1 MNRIT
6 EMLGIK
12 YPIIQGAMQDV
23 AKAGLVAAVSNAG
36 GLGVLASG
44 QDTPEQVREEIHKVK
59 ELTDKPFAVN
69 LMFLNKRAPEIV
81 DVVIEEGVKIVTT
94 GAGTPKLYMPKLKEA
109 GIKVMPVIS
118 NVKIAKKME
127 DLGVDAVIAEGMES
141 GGHIGTMAS
150 QTLWPQVVDAVNI
163 PVIAAGGIA
172 DNRGVKAAMAMGA
185 EGVQCGTIFSI
196 SKESPVGDNWKKT
209 IIESKDTSIGVIG
222 TKMGVASRTVVNKK
236 AKELYGLEDKMTDKL
251 KFNQLLDEAYRK
263 AVYQDDVE
271 DGIIFAGSVA
281 GMIHESKSVAEIISD
296 LMKE

>member
-23 AKAGLVAAVSNAG
+23 AKARLVAAVSNAG

-44 QDTPEQVREEIHKVK
+44 QDTPEQVREEIRKVK

-69 LMFLNKRAPEIV
+69 LMFLNKKVPEIV

-109 GIKVMPVIS
+109 GIKVMPVIP

-127 DLGVDAVIAEGMES
+127 ELGVDAVIAEGMES
-141 GGHIGTMAS
+141 GGHIGTMTS
-150 QTLWPQVVDAVNI
+150 QTLWPQVVDAVKI

-196 SKESPVGDNWKKT
+196 SKESPVGDNWKKV

-222 TKMGVASRTVVNKK
+222 TKMGVASRIVVNKK

-251 KFNQLLDEAYRK
+251 KFNQLLDEAYQK

-271 DGIIFAGSVA
+271 NGIIFAGSVA
-281 GMIHESKSVAEIISD
+281 GMIHESKSAAEIISD
-296 LMKE
+296 LMR

>member
-69 LMFLNKRAPEIV
+69 LMFLNKKVPEIV

-109 GIKVMPVIS
+109 GIKVMPVIP

-127 DLGVDAVIAEGMES
+127 ELGVDAVIAEGMES
-141 GGHIGTMAS
+141 GGHIGTMTS
-150 QTLWPQVVDAVNI
+150 QTLWPQVVDAVKI

-196 SKESPVGDNWKKT
+196 SKESPVGDNWKKV

-271 DGIIFAGSVA
+271 NGIIFAGSVA
-281 GMIHESKSVAEIISD
+281 GMIHESKSAAEIISD
-296 LMKE
+296 LMR

>member
-44 QDTPEQVREEIHKVK
+44 QDTPEQVREEIRKVK
-59 ELTDKPFAVN
+59 ELTDKLFAVN
-69 LMFLNKRAPEIV
+69 LMFLNKKVPEIV

-109 GIKVMPVIS
+109 GIKVMPVIP

-127 DLGVDAVIAEGMES
+127 ELGVDAVIAEGMES
-141 GGHIGTMAS
+141 GGHIGTMTS
-150 QTLWPQVVDAVNI
+150 QTLWPQVVDAVKI

-196 SKESPVGDNWKKT
+196 SKESPVGDNWKKV
-209 IIESKDTSIGVIG
+209 IIELKDTSIGVIG

-271 DGIIFAGSVA
+271 NGIIFAGSVA
-281 GMIHESKSVAEIISD
+281 GMIHESKSAAEIISD
-296 LMKE
+296 LMR

>member
-23 AKAGLVAAVSNAG
+23 AKVGLVAAVSNAG

-109 GIKVMPVIS
+109 GIKVMPVIP

-209 IIESKDTSIGVIG
+209 IIESKCTSIGVIG

-236 AKELYGLEDKMTDKL
+236 AKELYELEDKMTDKL
-251 KFNQLLDEAYRK
+251 KFNQLLDEAYQK

-271 DGIIFAGSVA
+271 NGIIFAGSVA
-281 GMIHESKSVAEIISD
+281 GMIHESKSAAEIISD

>member
-44 QDTPEQVREEIHKVK
+44 QDTPEQVREEIRKVK

-69 LMFLNKRAPEIV
+69 LMFLNKKVPEIV

-109 GIKVMPVIS
+109 GIKVMPVIP

-127 DLGVDAVIAEGMES
+127 ELGVDAVIAEGMES
-141 GGHIGTMAS
+141 GGHIGTMTS
-150 QTLWPQVVDAVNI
+150 QTLWPQVVDAVKI

-196 SKESPVGDNWKKT
+196 SKESPVGDNWKKV
-209 IIESKDTSIGVIG
+209 IIELKDTSIGVIG

-271 DGIIFAGSVA
+271 NGIIFAGSVA
-281 GMIHESKSVAEIISD
+281 GMIHESKNAAEIISD
-296 LMKE
+296 LMR

>member
-1 MNRIT
+1 
-6 EMLGIK
+6 MLGIK

-44 QDTPEQVREEIHKVK
+44 QDTPEQVREEIRKVK

-69 LMFLNKRAPEIV
+69 LMFLNKKVPEIV

-109 GIKVMPVIS
+109 GIKVMPVIP

-127 DLGVDAVIAEGMES
+127 ELGVDAVIAEGMES
-141 GGHIGTMAS
+141 GGHIGTMTS
-150 QTLWPQVVDAVNI
+150 QTLWPQVVDAVKI

-196 SKESPVGDNWKKT
+196 SKESPVGDNWKKV

-263 AVYQDDVE
+263 AVYQDNVE

-281 GMIHESKSVAEIISD
+281 GMIHESKSAAEIISD
-296 LMKE
+296 LMR

>member
-44 QDTPEQVREEIHKVK
+44 QDTPEQVREEIRKVK

-69 LMFLNKRAPEIV
+69 LMFLNKKVPEIV
-81 DVVIEEGVKIVTT
+81 DVVIEEGVRIVTT

-109 GIKVMPVIS
+109 VIKVMPVIP

-127 DLGVDAVIAEGMES
+127 ELGVDAVIAEGMES
-141 GGHIGTMAS
+141 GGHIGTMTS
-150 QTLWPQVVDAVNI
+150 QTLWPQVVDAVKI

-172 DNRGVKAAMAMGA
+172 DNRGVKAALAMGA

-196 SKESPVGDNWKKT
+196 SKESPVGDNWKKV

-222 TKMGVASRTVVNKK
+222 TKMGVASRIVVNKK
-236 AKELYGLEDKMTDKL
+236 AKELYELEDKMTDKL

-271 DGIIFAGSVA
+271 NGIIFAGSVA
-281 GMIHESKSVAEIISD
+281 GMIHESKSAAEIISD
-296 LMKE
+296 LMR

>member
-44 QDTPEQVREEIHKVK
+44 QDTPEQVREEIRKVK

-69 LMFLNKRAPEIV
+69 LMFLNKKVPEIV

-109 GIKVMPVIS
+109 GIKVMPVIP

-127 DLGVDAVIAEGMES
+127 ELGVDAVIAEGMES
-141 GGHIGTMAS
+141 GGHIGTMTS
-150 QTLWPQVVDAVNI
+150 QTLWPQVVDAVKI

-196 SKESPVGDNWKKT
+196 SKESPVGDNWKKV

-271 DGIIFAGSVA
+271 NGIIFAGSVA
-281 GMIHESKSVAEIISD
+281 GMIHESKSAAEIIAD
-296 LMKE
+296 LMR

>member
-23 AKAGLVAAVSNAG
+23 AKARLVAAVSNAG

-69 LMFLNKRAPEIV
+69 LMFLNKKVPEIV

-109 GIKVMPVIS
+109 GIKVMPVIP

-127 DLGVDAVIAEGMES
+127 ELGVDAVIAEGMES
-141 GGHIGTMAS
+141 GGHIGTMTS
-150 QTLWPQVVDAVNI
+150 QTLWPQVVDAVKI

-172 DNRGVKAAMAMGA
+172 DNRGVKAALAMGA

-196 SKESPVGDNWKKT
+196 SKESPVGDNWKKV

-222 TKMGVASRTVVNKK
+222 TKMGVASRIVVNKK
-236 AKELYGLEDKMTDKL
+236 AKELYELENKMTDKL
-251 KFNQLLDEAYRK
+251 KFNQLLDEAYQK

-271 DGIIFAGSVA
+271 NGIIFAGSVA
-281 GMIHESKSVAEIISD
+281 GMIHESKSATEIISN
-296 LMKE
+296 LMR

>member
-23 AKAGLVAAVSNAG
+23 AKARLVAAVSNAG

-44 QDTPEQVREEIHKVK
+44 QDTPEQVREEIRKVK

-69 LMFLNKRAPEIV
+69 LMFLNKKVPEIV

-109 GIKVMPVIS
+109 GIKVMPVIP

-127 DLGVDAVIAEGMES
+127 ELGVDAVIAEGMES
-141 GGHIGTMAS
+141 GGHIGTMTS
-150 QTLWPQVVDAVNI
+150 QILWPQVVDAVKI

-196 SKESPVGDNWKKT
+196 SKESPVGDNWKKV

-222 TKMGVASRTVVNKK
+222 TKMGVASRIVVNKK
-236 AKELYGLEDKMTDKL
+236 AKELYELEDKMTDKL
-251 KFNQLLDEAYRK
+251 KFNQLLDEAYQK

-271 DGIIFAGSVA
+271 NGIIFAGSVA
-281 GMIHESKSVAEIISD
+281 GMIHESKSAAEIISD
-296 LMKE
+296 LMR

>member
-44 QDTPEQVREEIHKVK
+44 QDTPEQVREEIRKVK

-69 LMFLNKRAPEIV
+69 LMFLNKKVPEIV

-109 GIKVMPVIS
+109 GIKVMPVIP

-127 DLGVDAVIAEGMES
+127 ELGVDAVIAEGMES
-141 GGHIGTMAS
+141 GGHIGTMTS
-150 QTLWPQVVDAVNI
+150 QTLWPQVVDAVKI

-196 SKESPVGDNWKKT
+196 SKESPVGDNWKKV

-251 KFNQLLDEAYRK
+251 KFNQLLDEAYQK

-271 DGIIFAGSVA
+271 NGIIFAGSVA
-281 GMIHESKSVAEIISD
+281 GMIHESKSAAEIISN
-296 LMKE
+296 LMR

>member
-44 QDTPEQVREEIHKVK
+44 QDTPEQVREEIRKVK

-69 LMFLNKRAPEIV
+69 LMFLNKKVPEIV

-109 GIKVMPVIS
+109 GIKVMPVIP

-127 DLGVDAVIAEGMES
+127 ELGVDAVIAEGMES
-141 GGHIGTMAS
+141 GGHIGTMTS
-150 QTLWPQVVDAVNI
+150 QTLWPQVVDAVKI

-196 SKESPVGDNWKKT
+196 SKESPVGDNWKKV

-251 KFNQLLDEAYRK
+251 KFNQLLDDAYRK

-271 DGIIFAGSVA
+271 NGIIFAGSVA
-281 GMIHESKSVAEIISD
+281 GMIHESKSAAEIISD
-296 LMKE
+296 LMR

>member
-44 QDTPEQVREEIHKVK
+44 QDTPEQVREEIRKVK

-69 LMFLNKRAPEIV
+69 LMFLNKKVPEIV

-109 GIKVMPVIS
+109 GIKVIPVIP

-127 DLGVDAVIAEGMES
+127 ELGVDAVIAEGMES
-141 GGHIGTMAS
+141 GGHIGTMTS
-150 QTLWPQVVDAVNI
+150 QTLWPQVVDAVKI

-196 SKESPVGDNWKKT
+196 SKESPVGDNWKKV

-251 KFNQLLDEAYRK
+251 KFNQLLDEAYQK

-271 DGIIFAGSVA
+271 NGIIFAGSVA
-281 GMIHESKSVAEIISD
+281 GMIHESKSAAEIIAD
-296 LMKE
+296 LMR

>member
-23 AKAGLVAAVSNAG
+23 AKARLVAAVSNAG

-44 QDTPEQVREEIHKVK
+44 QDTPEQVREEIRKVK

-69 LMFLNKRAPEIV
+69 LMFLNKKVPEIV

-109 GIKVMPVIS
+109 GIKVMPVIP

-127 DLGVDAVIAEGMES
+127 ELGVDAVIAEGMES
-141 GGHIGTMAS
+141 GGHIGTMTS
-150 QTLWPQVVDAVNI
+150 QTLWPQVVDAVKI

-172 DNRGVKAAMAMGA
+172 DNRGVKAEMAMGA

-196 SKESPVGDNWKKT
+196 SKESPVGDNWKKV

-281 GMIHESKSVAEIISD
+281 GMIHESKSAAEIISD
-296 LMKE
+296 LMR

>member
-109 GIKVMPVIS
+109 GIKVMPVIP

-127 DLGVDAVIAEGMES
+127 ELGVDAVIAEGMES
-141 GGHIGTMAS
+141 GGHIGTMTS
-150 QTLWPQVVDAVNI
+150 QTLWPQVVDAVKI

>member
-44 QDTPEQVREEIHKVK
+44 QDTPEQVREEIRKVK

-69 LMFLNKRAPEIV
+69 LMFLNKKVPEIV
-81 DVVIEEGVKIVTT
+81 DVVLEEGVKIVTT

-109 GIKVMPVIS
+109 GIKVMPVIP

-127 DLGVDAVIAEGMES
+127 ELGVDAVIAEGMES
-141 GGHIGTMAS
+141 GGHIGTMTS
-150 QTLWPQVVDAVNI
+150 QTLWPQVVDAVKI

-196 SKESPVGDNWKKT
+196 SKKSPVGDNWKKV

-281 GMIHESKSVAEIISD
+281 GMIHESKSAAEIISD
-296 LMKE
+296 LMR

>member
-44 QDTPEQVREEIHKVK
+44 QDTPEQVREEIRKVK

-69 LMFLNKRAPEIV
+69 LMFLNKKVPEIV

-109 GIKVMPVIS
+109 GIKVMPVIP

-127 DLGVDAVIAEGMES
+127 ELGVDAVIAEGMES
-141 GGHIGTMAS
+141 GGHIGTMTS
-150 QTLWPQVVDAVNI
+150 QILWPQVVDAVKI

-196 SKESPVGDNWKKT
+196 SKESPVGDNWKKV

-271 DGIIFAGSVA
+271 NGIIFAGSVA
-281 GMIHESKSVAEIISD
+281 GMIHESKSAAEIISD
-296 LMKE
+296 LMR

>member
-44 QDTPEQVREEIHKVK
+44 QDTPEQVREEIRKVK

-69 LMFLNKRAPEIV
+69 LMFLNKKVPEIV

-109 GIKVMPVIS
+109 GIKVIPVIP

-127 DLGVDAVIAEGMES
+127 ELGVDAVIAEGMES
-141 GGHIGTMAS
+141 GGHIGTMTS
-150 QTLWPQVVDAVNI
+150 QTLWPQVVDAVKI

-196 SKESPVGDNWKKT
+196 SKESPVGDNWKKV

-271 DGIIFAGSVA
+271 NGIIFAGSVA
-281 GMIHESKSVAEIISD
+281 GMIHESKNAAEIISD
-296 LMKE
+296 LMR

>member
-44 QDTPEQVREEIHKVK
+44 QDTPEQVREEIRKVK

-69 LMFLNKRAPEIV
+69 LMFLNKKVPEIV

-109 GIKVMPVIS
+109 GIKVMPVIP

-127 DLGVDAVIAEGMES
+127 ELGVDAVIAEGMES
-141 GGHIGTMAS
+141 GGHIGTMTS
-150 QTLWPQVVDAVNI
+150 QTLWPQVVDAVKI

-196 SKESPVGDNWKKT
+196 SKESPVGGNWKKV

-236 AKELYGLEDKMTDKL
+236 AKELYGLEDEMTDKL

-281 GMIHESKSVAEIISD
+281 GMIHESKSAAEIISD

>member
-23 AKAGLVAAVSNAG
+23 AKARLVAAVSNAG

-69 LMFLNKRAPEIV
+69 LMFLNKKVPEIV

-109 GIKVMPVIS
+109 GIKVMPVIP

-127 DLGVDAVIAEGMES
+127 ELGVDAVIAEGMES
-141 GGHIGTMAS
+141 GGHIGTMTS
-150 QTLWPQVVDAVNI
+150 QTLWPQVVDAVKI

-196 SKESPVGDNWKKT
+196 SKESPVGDNWKKV

-222 TKMGVASRTVVNKK
+222 TKMGVASRIVVNKK
-236 AKELYGLEDKMTDKL
+236 AKELYELEDKMTDKL
-251 KFNQLLDEAYRK
+251 KFNQLLDEAYQK

-271 DGIIFAGSVA
+271 NGIIFAGSVA
-281 GMIHESKSVAEIISD
+281 GMIHESKSAAEIISN
-296 LMKE
+296 LMR

>member
-1 MNRIT
+1 
-6 EMLGIK
+6 MLGIK

-23 AKAGLVAAVSNAG
+23 AKARLVAAVSNAG

-69 LMFLNKRAPEIV
+69 LMFLNKKVPEIV

-109 GIKVMPVIS
+109 GIKVMPVIP

-127 DLGVDAVIAEGMES
+127 ELGVDAVIAEGMES
-141 GGHIGTMAS
+141 GGHIGTMTS
-150 QTLWPQVVDAVNI
+150 QTLWPQVVDAVKI

-196 SKESPVGDNWKKT
+196 SKESPVGDNWKKV

-222 TKMGVASRTVVNKK
+222 TKMGVASRIVVNKK

-251 KFNQLLDEAYRK
+251 KFNQLLDEAYQK

-271 DGIIFAGSVA
+271 NGIIFAGSVA
-281 GMIHESKSVAEIISD
+281 GMIHESKSAAEIISD
-296 LMKE
+296 LMR

>member
-44 QDTPEQVREEIHKVK
+44 QDTPEQVREEIRKVK

-69 LMFLNKRAPEIV
+69 LMFLNKKVPEIV

-109 GIKVMPVIS
+109 GIKVMPVIP

-127 DLGVDAVIAEGMES
+127 ELGVDAVIAEGMES
-141 GGHIGTMAS
+141 GGHIGTMTS
-150 QTLWPQVVDAVNI
+150 QILWPQVVDAVKI

-196 SKESPVGDNWKKT
+196 SKESPVGDNWKKV

-251 KFNQLLDEAYRK
+251 KFNQLLDEAYQK

-271 DGIIFAGSVA
+271 NGIIFAGSVA
-281 GMIHESKSVAEIISD
+281 GMIHESKSAAEIISD
-296 LMKE
+296 LMR

>member
-44 QDTPEQVREEIHKVK
+44 QDTPEQVREEIRKVK

-69 LMFLNKRAPEIV
+69 LMFLNKKVPEIV

-109 GIKVMPVIS
+109 GIKVMPVIP

-127 DLGVDAVIAEGMES
+127 ELDVDAVIAEGMES
-141 GGHIGTMAS
+141 GGHIGTMTS
-150 QTLWPQVVDAVNI
+150 QTLWPQVVDAVKI

-196 SKESPVGDNWKKT
+196 SKESPVGDNWKKV

-271 DGIIFAGSVA
+271 NGIIFAGSVA
-281 GMIHESKSVAEIISD
+281 GMIHESKSAAEIISD
-296 LMKE
+296 LMR

>member
-23 AKAGLVAAVSNAG
+23 AKARLVAAVSNAG

-69 LMFLNKRAPEIV
+69 LMFLNKKVPEIV

-109 GIKVMPVIS
+109 GIKVMPVIP

-127 DLGVDAVIAEGMES
+127 GLDVDAVIAEGMES
-141 GGHIGTMAS
+141 GGHIGTMTS

-209 IIESKDTSIGVIG
+209 IIESKDTSVGVIG

-236 AKELYGLEDKMTDKL
+236 VKELYELEDKMTDKL
-251 KFNQLLDEAYRK
+251 KFNQLLDEAYQK

-271 DGIIFAGSVA
+271 NGIIFAGSVA
-281 GMIHESKSVAEIISD
+281 GMIHESKSAAEIISD

>member
-23 AKAGLVAAVSNAG
+23 AKARLVAAVSNAG

-69 LMFLNKRAPEIV
+69 LMFLNKKVPEIV

-109 GIKVMPVIS
+109 GIKVMPVIP

-127 DLGVDAVIAEGMES
+127 ELGVDAVIAEGMES
-141 GGHIGTMAS
+141 GGHIGTMTS
-150 QTLWPQVVDAVNI
+150 QILWPQVVDAVKI

-196 SKESPVGDNWKKT
+196 SKESPVGDNWKKV

-251 KFNQLLDEAYRK
+251 KFNQLLDEAYQK

-271 DGIIFAGSVA
+271 NGIIFAGSVA
-281 GMIHESKSVAEIISD
+281 GMIHESKSAAEIISD
-296 LMKE
+296 LMR

>member
-6 EMLGIK
+6 KMLGIK

-44 QDTPEQVREEIHKVK
+44 QDTPEQVREEIRKVK

-69 LMFLNKRAPEIV
+69 LMFLNKKVPEIV

-109 GIKVMPVIS
+109 GIKVMPVIP

-127 DLGVDAVIAEGMES
+127 ELGVDAVIAEGMES
-141 GGHIGTMAS
+141 GGHIGTMTS
-150 QTLWPQVVDAVNI
+150 QTLWPQVVDAVKI

-196 SKESPVGDNWKKT
+196 SKESPVGDNWKKV

-271 DGIIFAGSVA
+271 NGIIFAGSVA
-281 GMIHESKSVAEIISD
+281 GMIHESKSAAEIISD
-296 LMKE
+296 LMR

>member
-23 AKAGLVAAVSNAG
+23 AKARLVAAVSNAG

-69 LMFLNKRAPEIV
+69 LMFLNKKVPEIV

-109 GIKVMPVIS
+109 GIKVMPVIP

-127 DLGVDAVIAEGMES
+127 ELGVDAVIAEGMES
-141 GGHIGTMAS
+141 GGHIGTMTS
-150 QTLWPQVVDAVNI
+150 QILWPQVVDAVKI

-196 SKESPVGDNWKKT
+196 SKESPVGDNWKKV

-281 GMIHESKSVAEIISD
+281 GMIHESKSAAEIISD
-296 LMKE
+296 LMR

>member
-23 AKAGLVAAVSNAG
+23 AKARLVAAVSNAG

-69 LMFLNKRAPEIV
+69 LMFLNKKVPEIV

-109 GIKVMPVIS
+109 GIKVIPVIP

-127 DLGVDAVIAEGMES
+127 ELGVDAVIAEGMES
-141 GGHIGTMAS
+141 GGHIGTMTS
-150 QTLWPQVVDAVNI
+150 QTLWPQVVDAVKI

-196 SKESPVGDNWKKT
+196 SKESPVGDNWKKV

-251 KFNQLLDEAYRK
+251 KFNQLLDEAYQK

-271 DGIIFAGSVA
+271 NGIIFAGSVA
-281 GMIHESKSVAEIISD
+281 GMIHESKSAAEIISD
-296 LMKE
+296 LMR

>member
-23 AKAGLVAAVSNAG
+23 AKARLVAAVSNAG

-69 LMFLNKRAPEIV
+69 LMFLNKKVPEIV

-109 GIKVMPVIS
+109 GIKVMPVIP

-127 DLGVDAVIAEGMES
+127 ELGVDAVIAEGMES
-141 GGHIGTMAS
+141 GGHIGTMTS
-150 QTLWPQVVDAVNI
+150 QILWPQVVDAVKI

-196 SKESPVGDNWKKT
+196 SKESPIGDNWKKV

-281 GMIHESKSVAEIISD
+281 GMIHESKSAAEIIAD
-296 LMKE
+296 LMR

>member
-12 YPIIQGAMQDV
+12 CPIIQGAMQDV
-23 AKAGLVAAVSNAG
+23 AKARLVAAVSNAG

-69 LMFLNKRAPEIV
+69 LMFLNKKVPEIV

-109 GIKVMPVIS
+109 GIKVMPVIP

-127 DLGVDAVIAEGMES
+127 ELGVDAVIAEGMES
-141 GGHIGTMAS
+141 GGHIGTMTS
-150 QTLWPQVVDAVNI
+150 QILWPQVVDAVKI

-196 SKESPVGDNWKKT
+196 SKESPVGDNWKKV

-222 TKMGVASRTVVNKK
+222 TKMGVASRIVVNKK
-236 AKELYGLEDKMTDKL
+236 AKELYELEDKMTDKL
-251 KFNQLLDEAYRK
+251 KFNQLLDEAYQK

-271 DGIIFAGSVA
+271 NGIIFAGSVA
-281 GMIHESKSVAEIISD
+281 GMIHESKSAAEIISD
-296 LMKE
+296 LMR

>member
-109 GIKVMPVIS
+109 GIKVMPVIP

-127 DLGVDAVIAEGMES
+127 DLGVDAIIAEGMES

>member
-23 AKAGLVAAVSNAG
+23 AKARLVAAVSNAG

-69 LMFLNKRAPEIV
+69 LMFLNKKVPEIV

-109 GIKVMPVIS
+109 GIKVMPVIP

-127 DLGVDAVIAEGMES
+127 ELGVDAVIAEGMES
-141 GGHIGTMAS
+141 GGHIGTMTS
-150 QTLWPQVVDAVNI
+150 QTLWPQVVDAVKI

-196 SKESPVGDNWKKT
+196 SKESPVGDNWKKV

-236 AKELYGLEDKMTDKL
+236 AKELYELEDKMTDKL

-281 GMIHESKSVAEIISD
+281 GMIHESKSAAEIISD
-296 LMKE
+296 LMR

>member
-44 QDTPEQVREEIHKVK
+44 QDTPEQVREEIRKVK

-69 LMFLNKRAPEIV
+69 LMFLNKKVPEIV

-109 GIKVMPVIS
+109 GIKVMPVIP

-127 DLGVDAVIAEGMES
+127 ELGVDAVIAEGMES
-141 GGHIGTMAS
+141 GGHIGTMTS
-150 QTLWPQVVDAVNI
+150 QTLWPQVVDAVKI

-172 DNRGVKAAMAMGA
+172 DNRGVKVAMAMGA

-196 SKESPVGDNWKKT
+196 SKESPVGDNWKKV

-271 DGIIFAGSVA
+271 NGIIFAGSVA
-281 GMIHESKSVAEIISD
+281 GMIHESKSAAEIISD
-296 LMKE
+296 LMR

>member
-44 QDTPEQVREEIHKVK
+44 QDTPEQVREEIRKVK

-69 LMFLNKRAPEIV
+69 LMFLNKKVPEIV

-109 GIKVMPVIS
+109 GIKVMPVIP

-127 DLGVDAVIAEGMES
+127 ELGVDAVIAEGMES
-141 GGHIGTMAS
+141 GGHIGTMTS
-150 QTLWPQVVDAVNI
+150 QILWPQVVDAVKI

-196 SKESPVGDNWKKT
+196 SKESPVGDNWKKV

-281 GMIHESKSVAEIISD
+281 GMIHESKSAAEIISD
-296 LMKE
+296 LMR

>member
-23 AKAGLVAAVSNAG
+23 AKARLVAAVSNAG

-69 LMFLNKRAPEIV
+69 LMFLNKKVPEIV

-109 GIKVMPVIS
+109 GIKVMPVIP

-127 DLGVDAVIAEGMES
+127 ELGVDAVIAEGMES
-141 GGHIGTMAS
+141 GGHIGTMTS
-150 QTLWPQVVDAVNI
+150 QILWPQVVDAVKI

-172 DNRGVKAAMAMGA
+172 DNRGVKAALAMGA

-196 SKESPVGDNWKKT
+196 SKESPVGDNWKKV

-236 AKELYGLEDKMTDKL
+236 AKELYELEDKMTDKL

-281 GMIHESKSVAEIISD
+281 GMIHESKSAAEIISD
-296 LMKE
+296 LMR

>member
-23 AKAGLVAAVSNAG
+23 AKARLVAAVSNAG

-69 LMFLNKRAPEIV
+69 LIFLNKKVPEIV

-109 GIKVMPVIS
+109 GIKVMPVIP

-127 DLGVDAVIAEGMES
+127 ELGVDAVIAEGMES
-141 GGHIGTMAS
+141 GGHIGTMTS
-150 QTLWPQVVDAVNI
+150 QTLWPQVVDAVKI

-196 SKESPVGDNWKKT
+196 SKESPVGDNWKKV

-222 TKMGVASRTVVNKK
+222 TKMGVASRIVVNKK
-236 AKELYGLEDKMTDKL
+236 AKELYELENKMTDKL
-251 KFNQLLDEAYRK
+251 KFNQLLDEAYQK

-281 GMIHESKSVAEIISD
+281 GMIHESKSAAEIISD
-296 LMKE
+296 LMR

>member
-1 MNRIT
+1 MNQIT
-6 EMLGIK
+6 EMLEIK

-44 QDTPEQVREEIHKVK
+44 QDTPKQVREEIRKVK

-69 LMFLNKRAPEIV
+69 LMFLNKKVPEIV

-109 GIKVMPVIS
+109 GIKVMPVIP

-127 DLGVDAVIAEGMES
+127 ELGVDAVIAEGMES
-141 GGHIGTMAS
+141 GGHIGTMTS
-150 QTLWPQVVDAVNI
+150 QTLWPQVVDAVKI

-196 SKESPVGDNWKKT
+196 SKESPVGDNWKKV

-271 DGIIFAGSVA
+271 NGIIFAGSVA
-281 GMIHESKSVAEIISD
+281 GMIHESKSAAEIISD
-296 LMKE
+296 LMR

>member
-44 QDTPEQVREEIHKVK
+44 QDTPEQVREEIRKVK

-69 LMFLNKRAPEIV
+69 LMFLNKKVPEIV

-109 GIKVMPVIS
+109 GIKVMPVIP

-127 DLGVDAVIAEGMES
+127 ELGVDAVIAEGMES
-141 GGHIGTMAS
+141 GGHIGTMTS
-150 QTLWPQVVDAVNI
+150 QTLWPQVVDAVKI

-196 SKESPVGDNWKKT
+196 SKESPVGDNWKKV

-281 GMIHESKSVAEIISD
+281 GMIHESKSAAEIIAD
-296 LMKE
+296 LMR

>member
-44 QDTPEQVREEIHKVK
+44 QDTPEQVREEIRKVK

-69 LMFLNKRAPEIV
+69 LMFLNKKVPEIV

-109 GIKVMPVIS
+109 GIKIMPVIP

-127 DLGVDAVIAEGMES
+127 ELGVDAVIAEGMES
-141 GGHIGTMAS
+141 GGHIGTMTS
-150 QTLWPQVVDAVNI
+150 QTLWPQVVDAVKI

-196 SKESPVGDNWKKT
+196 SKESPVGDNWKKV

-271 DGIIFAGSVA
+271 NGIIFAGSVA
-281 GMIHESKSVAEIISD
+281 GMIHESKSAAEIISD
-296 LMKE
+296 LMR

>member
-109 GIKVMPVIS
+109 GIKVMPVIP

-150 QTLWPQVVDAVNI
+150 QTLWSQVVDAVNI